1 MTRLAPLAVAAWLGV
16 AMFAPLAGAQT
27 ALETFDAPKV
37 SAEIANY
44 LAKRDIDAAAA
55 AGARLMEGTKA
66 DKLKD
71 VFQLVTG
78 LGQSQYTDMVYAREF
93 GKSEKD
99 VIYKID
105 YDKAFLFVRFL
116 YHVDN
121 GAWRLIH
128 IHLKTENEETFPKEW
143 AHIYP
148 K

>member
-1 MTRLAPLAVAAWLGV
+1 MTRLAPLAVATWLGV
-16 AMFAPLAGAQT
+16 AMSAPLAGAQPV
-27 ALETFDAPKV
+27 LDFDAPKA
-37 SAEIANY
+37 SAEITND

-55 AGARLMEGTKA
+55 AGERLMEGTKA

-71 VFQLVTG
+71 VFQLVMG
-78 LGQSQYTDMVYAREF
+78 LGQSQYTDLVYARDY
-93 GKSEKD
+93 GRTEKD

-128 IHLKTENEETFPKEW
+128 IHLKTENDETFPKEW
-143 AHIYP
+143 VHIYP